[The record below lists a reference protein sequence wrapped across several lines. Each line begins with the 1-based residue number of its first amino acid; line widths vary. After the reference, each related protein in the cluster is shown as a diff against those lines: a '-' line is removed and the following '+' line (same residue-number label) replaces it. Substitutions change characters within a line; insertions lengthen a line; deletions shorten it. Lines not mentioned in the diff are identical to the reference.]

1 MQCALYLCSKFL
13 CLLPA
18 TITQIDEKCLDCLV
32 LKDIASASL
41 AFAFGA
47 LNQSAMKWAII
58 VFFLTAFLSS
68 SSS

>member
-1 MQCALYLCSKFL
+1 MQCALYLCSKGL

-41 AFAFGA
+41 AFAF
-47 LNQSAMKWAII
+47 
-58 VFFLTAFLSS
+58 
-68 SSS
+68 